1 MEPKRFLL
9 KGSTVQNLQAQV
21 RLEYGSDA
29 RIILVERVTV
39 GGIRG
44 FFARE
49 HFEATVELL
58 PKRQRP
64 GHAVLDMPA
73 RLGIAALL
81 DDADRAEARSNGVSG
96 DPGVSTTSPDF
107 AALMDDLTF
116 ATAPPAAVP
125 PLRPALGEAPAYLA
139 RPGDLVLV
147 IGLTDEGFDVAR
159 AIADGSA
166 GGALRVGG
174 ALAPRGVDRVDDRR
188 DAQGA
193 RARGVE
199 LSQAVFLAF
208 GLSRPGMTVAT
219 DLAMRAASLA
229 SVAADQVWVVVD
241 AGRKTEDTAQWVQ
254 AIAESVGIDG
264 VLAIG
269 RGLTS
274 TPDSV
279 YDLQLP
285 VRWLDPA
292 APTPTSGRRAAAP
305 ARSLADGSR

>member
-1 MEPKRFLL
+1 VEPNRFLL
-9 KGSTVQNLQAQV
+9 KGPTVQNLQAQV

-58 PKRQRP
+58 PKRRT
-64 GHAVLDMPA
+64 GRAVLDTPA

-81 DDADRAEARSNGVSG
+81 DDADRAEAHSNGVAG
-96 DPGVSTTSPDF
+96 DPGVSTASPDF

-116 ATAPPAAVP
+116 ATAPPAPVP
-125 PLRPALGEAPAYLA
+125 PPRPPLGEAPAYLA

-147 IGLTDEGFDVAR
+147 IGLTDEGLDVAR
-159 AIADGSA
+159 AIAGGSA
-166 GGALRVGG
+166 GRALRVGG
-174 ALAPRGVDRVDDRR
+174 ALAARGIDRVDDRR
-188 DAQGA
+188 DALGA

-199 LSQAVFLAF
+199 LSEVVFLAF

-219 DLAMRAASLA
+219 DLAMRAASLT

-241 AGRKTEDTAQWVQ
+241 AGRKSEDTAQWVQ
-254 AIAESVGIDG
+254 AVAESVGIDG
-264 VLAIG
+264 VLAMG

-292 APTPTSGRRAAAP
+292 APAPTSGRRAAAP
-305 ARSLADGSR
+305 AQSLTDGSR